1 MTLRPGR
8 EYALLDSLIERIL
21 RCVNC
26 SFIQVS
32 KNIHDL
38 GHLNSLDDISAVDIL
53 LRCKLPV
60 QLITLKPKELLLIL
74 FRRTLGKNPRNRQ
87 NPKIPRL

>member
-1 MTLRPGR
+1 
-8 EYALLDSLIERIL
+8 LLDSLVERIL

-38 GHLNSLDDISAVDIL
+38 GHLNSLDNISAVDIL
-53 LRCKLPV
+53 LRCKLPG
-60 QLITLKPKELLLIL
+60 QLIALKPKELLLIL
-74 FRRTLGKNPRNRQ
+74 FRRTLGKSPRSCQNPRS
-87 NPKIPRL
+87 PML